1 MVTIDRI
8 DDLGNLL
15 LKSFFEGPASGNA
28 HSEFSMVDE
37 LVNFDVV
44 METAWAIFQTVLNH
58 NYFFLDSYTHSDRSV
73 VVGINT
79 ERSTPSS

>member
-1 MVTIDRI
+1 MVAIDCI

-15 LKSFFEGPASGNA
+15 LESFFKSSASGNA
-28 HSEFSMVDE
+28 HAKLSMIDV

-58 NYFFLDSYTHSDRSV
+58 DHFFLYSYTHSDWSV
-73 VVGINT
+73 VVWINAK
-79 ERSTPSS
+79 RSTPAS

>member
-44 METAWAIFQTVLNH
+44 METAWAIF
-58 NYFFLDSYTHSDRSV
+58 
-73 VVGINT
+73 
-79 ERSTPSS
+79 